1 MRYNPK
7 FQCKSYLTMFLST
20 ISYLGVTKGCQTP
33 EVPVEE
39 GFSLRWGNLIT
50 PIIDCPPAT
59 NFLSLRGS
67 RMPYFQ
73 VIVELHLPKAHSG
86 TFHMCMELGG
96 DIPSMAEALGER
108 AMLFVI
114 CGVDYLEVNLWYS
127 VTSWKMR
134 GMF

>member
-1 MRYNPK
+1 
-7 FQCKSYLTMFLST
+7 
-20 ISYLGVTKGCQTP
+20 
-33 EVPVEE
+33 
-39 GFSLRWGNLIT
+39 
-50 PIIDCPPAT
+50 
-59 NFLSLRGS
+59 
-67 RMPYFQ
+67 
-73 VIVELHLPKAHSG
+73 
-86 TFHMCMELGG
+86 MCMELGG